1 MNLLCNY
8 NEGRILKI
16 TYISIQ
22 SALTVTV
29 IVGLFFIVLGYL
41 KSKKISNNKNYIVGD
56 RDENTFSLTASL
68 TASALGAWILF
79 GPASAATWGGIGA
92 VIGYALGTAAPMLFL
107 YNFGPKIRR
116 EFSNGL
122 TLTEFIKKRFGLT
135 ILKLCLFLILFYL
148 TIFLIAEVTAI
159 AALLNFISQVPLWV
173 TAGITL
179 IICLLY
185 ILRGGFKLSIITD
198 KYQFTFIVLIILTSL
213 LIILSN
219 TDLSSFE
226 IIKKNSPN
234 LVDKNYLPNYT
245 AGLTF
250 FIAVSATNLFH
261 QGNWQR
267 VFSAKNNFILKSS
280 LIYSSIIIFFI
291 VFWMGYSGLISYSL
305 NSKVIPDLAFFDLIL
320 NKKNSIF
327 IIGILILVMSLTLS
341 TIDTLINAISSL
353 IIINGNQ
360 ISKSLDGKGIKNKT
374 NLIILLLSILVFIL
388 ASKGYS
394 ILYLFLLA
402 DLLCC
407 AAVFTI
413 FYGFFSKKIDTKLA
427 AFSIFCGLLF
437 GLLFFPSPDFQSSI
451 LVGNLISIDN
461 FSVFIKSNLL
471 FIAFIISLFLPSL
484 IISIYSL
491 RNSFR

>member
-1 MNLLCNY
+1 M
-8 NEGRILKI
+8 E
-16 TYISIQ
+16 TYTSIQ
-22 SALTVTV
+22 TSLTTVV
-29 IVGLFFIVLGYL
+29 IVGLFFIGLGYL
-41 KSKKISNNKNYIVGD
+41 NSKKITDNKSYIVGD
-56 RDENTFSLTASL
+56 RRENTFSLTASL

-107 YNFGPKIRR
+107 YNFGPKIRK
-116 EFSNGL
+116 EFPRGL
-122 TLTEFIKKRFGLT
+122 TLTEFIKKRFGIG
-135 ILKLCLFLILFYL
+135 ILKICLFLILFYL

-159 AALLNFISQVPLWV
+159 ASLLKFISQVPLWI
-173 TAGITL
+173 TAGVTL

-198 KYQFTFIVLIILTSL
+198 KYQFTFIVLIILASL

-219 TDLSSFE
+219 IDLSSFE

-234 LVDKNYLPNYT
+234 LIDKNYLPNYT

-250 FIAVSATNLFH
+250 FIAVAATNLFH

-267 VFSAKNNFILKSS
+267 VFSAKNNSILKSS

-291 VFWMGYSGLISYSL
+291 VFWMGYSGLLSYSL

-320 NKKNSIF
+320 NKKNSLIV
-327 IIGILILVMSLTLS
+327 IGILILAMSLTLS

-353 IIINGNQ
+353 IIVNGNQ
-360 ISKSLDGKGIKNKT
+360 INKNLNGKKVKDQANI
-374 NLIILLLSILVFIL
+374 IILLLSVLVFIL

-407 AAVFTI
+407 AAVITI
-413 FYGFFSKKIDTKLA
+413 FYGFFNKKINSKLA
-427 AFSIFCGLLF
+427 AYSIICGLIS
-437 GLLFFPSPDFQSSI
+437 GLLFFPSQNFQSSI
-451 LVGNLISIDN
+451 LVGNLISIEN
-461 FSVFIKSNLL
+461 FSILIKTNLL
-471 FIAFIISLFLPSL
+471 FISFAISLIVPFLM
-484 IISIYSL
+484 IFTYSL
-491 RNSFR
+491 RNSFK

>member
-1 MNLLCNY
+1 M
-8 NEGRILKI
+8 EK
-16 TYISIQ
+16 TYVSIQ
-22 SALTVTV
+22 TSLTVTV
-29 IVGLFFIVLGYL
+29 IVGLFFIGLGYL
-41 KSKKISNNKNYIVGD
+41 NSKKVTNNKNYIVGD

-107 YNFGPKIRR
+107 YNFGPKIRK
-116 EFSNGL
+116 EFPNGL
-122 TLTEFIKKRFGLT
+122 TLTEFIKKRFGAG
-135 ILKLCLFLILFYL
+135 ILKISLFLILFYL

-159 AALLNFISQVPLWV
+159 ASLLNFISKVPLWI

-198 KYQFTFIVLIILTSL
+198 KYQFSFIMLIILTSVY
-213 LIILSN
+213 IILGN
-219 TDLSSFE
+219 MDLSSYE
-226 IIKKNSPN
+226 LIKKNSPN
-234 LVDKNYLPNYT
+234 LIDKNYLPNYT

-250 FIAVSATNLFH
+250 FIAVAATNLFH

-267 VFSAKNNFILKSS
+267 VFSAKNNSILKSS
-280 LIYSSIIIFFI
+280 LIYSSIIVFFI

-320 NKKNSIF
+320 NNKNSLIV
-327 IIGILILVMSLTLS
+327 IGILILAMSLTLS

-353 IIINGNQ
+353 IIVDGNQ
-360 ISKSLDGKGIKNKT
+360 INKSLSGKEIKTKA

-407 AAVFTI
+407 AAVITI
-413 FYGFFSKKIDTKLA
+413 FYGFFNKKVNSKLA
-427 AFSIFCGLLF
+427 VSSIFCGLIF
-437 GLLFFPSPDFQSSI
+437 GLLFFPSMDFQSSI
-451 LVGNLISIDN
+451 LVGNLLSKDL
-461 FSVFIKSNLL
+461 FSTLITRNLL
-471 FIAFIISLFLPSL
+471 FISFAISIVVPLIIISLH
-484 IISIYSL
+484 SL
-491 RNSFR
+491 RNSFK